1 MAYGGRLGRMCRTAP
16 QCLST
21 CAHIA
26 HHAWH
31 ATMRH
36 AYFKISIQHMREHQ
50 NVVQTC
56 MHALVRR
63 SQHLLIA
70 LIQGLARPRSVWRR
84 SGAAMHGRGPPVPVA
99 QQRHDGRHQ
108 HDADY
113 KGVGEHGKHNDEA
126 DLVDDEGG
134 RGEQAGE
141 GKRHDGPGGGDDG
154 AVGPQARHDGVVVAQ
169 ARDAQLS
176 HSRHQEDVVVG
187 VEAGED
193 CECHDGH
200 DPRHAGR
207 RPRGGEAQVQQVVRD
222 AALHNLQDGVD
233 KRERAGGGE
242 D

>member
-1 MAYGGRLGRMCRTAP
+1 MCRTAP

-126 DLVDDEGG
+126 DLGDSRGEGAAARRGSEEGPCKGRVLYSCCKKATVLTSEMENTKGGGG
-134 RGEQAGE
+134 RGRTSWTTRVGEASRPEKASAMMAPAVVMTAPLDRRPDTMASSLLRPAG
-141 GKRHDGPGGGDDG
+141 
-154 AVGPQARHDGVVVAQ
+154 
-169 ARDAQLS
+169 
-176 HSRHQEDVVVG
+176 
-187 VEAGED
+187 AGSKE
-193 CECHDGH
+193 
-200 DPRHAGR
+200 GR
-207 RPRGGEAQVQQVVRD
+207 R
-222 AALHNLQDGVD
+222 
-233 KRERAGGGE
+233 
-242 D
+242 